1 MKRFLA
7 VFTVSVFMLSGCGG
21 SEGGNE
27 TAGENETAETEETA
41 DENEPAETEPE
52 ESEGSKSKSGTEE
65 PEVGHDGE
73 IASENDMAEDAF
85 DYFFKCYS
93 KTETADN
100 VTKSKR
106 VEMVMFEDSDD
117 PYSIDSETYIEKAK
131 NGDDYDAYMETS
143 DVVDEQTNE
152 SVSTY
157 TDGFLY
163 YEYDGGLYK
172 QEYESYDEIRKIVD
186 GYYFQLYDYTV
197 NNVLVTNYIDGYKKI
212 EFGFDLKNLSEA
224 PDEFIF
230 EILSATASTYKNLSF
245 NDASFEGYVS
255 PEGYVTSYVMY
266 YDGQVK
272 PGDGTD
278 VYPFKYRTTVSYFDI
293 NNTKVETPDNPEDY
307 TLIIV
312 DEDEEEQY

>member
-7 VFTVSVFMLSGCGG
+7 VFTVSVFMLSGCGS

-41 DENEPAETEPE
+41 DENESAETEPE
-52 ESEGSKSKSGTEE
+52 ENDGSKSKSGTEE

-85 DYFFKCYS
+85 DYFFECYS
-93 KTETADN
+93 KTETADS

-197 NNVLVTNYIDGYKKI
+197 NNVTLQTILTAIKKSNSALISKIFPKHRTNLFSKFCLLRRPHIKTCHLMMPV
-212 EFGFDLKNLSEA
+212 LKAMFPPRAMLQA
-224 PDEFIF
+224 
-230 EILSATASTYKNLSF
+230 
-245 NDASFEGYVS
+245 
-255 PEGYVTSYVMY
+255 M
-266 YDGQVK
+266 
-272 PGDGTD
+272 
-278 VYPFKYRTTVSYFDI
+278 
-293 NNTKVETPDNPEDY
+293 
-307 TLIIV
+307 
-312 DEDEEEQY
+312 